1 MKRNEFI
8 KCLALFLFSTVFL
21 YGVGETYGVPW
32 LQFHFLGQ
40 YNDEGFYF
48 SFSSLTPILGG
59 LLIVALYETKI
70 KRLI

>member
-21 YGVGETYGVPW
+21 YGVGETYDVSW

-40 YNDEGFYF
+40 YNEEGFYF
-48 SFSSLTPILGG
+48 SFTSLIPIFGG
-59 LLIVALYETKI
+59 ILIVALYETMI